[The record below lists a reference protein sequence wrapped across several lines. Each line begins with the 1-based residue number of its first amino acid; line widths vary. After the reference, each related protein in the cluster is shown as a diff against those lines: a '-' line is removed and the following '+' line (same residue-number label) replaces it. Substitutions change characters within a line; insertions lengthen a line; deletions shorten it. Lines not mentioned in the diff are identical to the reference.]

1 MKEGWEY
8 KRLEEICTPINGLWK
23 GKKEP
28 FVNVGVIRNAN
39 FKKDFTL
46 DFSNIEYL
54 DVEAKKFASRKL
66 EPGDL
71 IVERSGG
78 SEKQPVGRAVLFN
91 QSEGD
96 YSFSNFTSVIRIN
109 DRKQVSP
116 IFLFKYLL
124 YFYLKGET
132 RPMQNAA
139 IGLHNLDFKRYLSIE
154 VPVPPLSEQQ
164 RIVSYLDAAF
174 AKINAVAK
182 NAEDSLNEAKALFQ
196 SALTKMMEPKEG
208 WEEKHLDELAENLDN
223 KRIPVKLDKRK
234 EGQYPYYGASG
245 IVDYVEDY
253 IFDGNYLL
261 VSEDGANLFARTTPI
276 AFSVSGKFWVNNH
289 AHILKFDNGFTQQ
302 FVEYYFKS
310 INIKEYITGAA
321 QPKLTQRNL
330 NKIPIYIPS
339 IKEQQLVVGDLKKLE
354 NIIQQLQS
362 NLTHTL
368 SECAALK
375 QSILRQTFE

>member
-1 MKEGWEY
+1 MKKGWEY
-8 KRLEEICTPINGLWK
+8 
-23 GKKEP
+23 
-28 FVNVGVIRNAN
+28 
-39 FKKDFTL
+39 
-46 DFSNIEYL
+46 
-54 DVEAKKFASRKL
+54 RKL
-66 EPGDL
+66 ENCLVKVPKQKELKTKDYKTFGQYPIVSQESTLISGYSDDIDKVFSHVKPVIIFGDHTKNVKY
-71 IVERSGG
+71 IDFDFV
-78 SEKQPVGRAVLFN
+78 VGADGVKILMPQDDIISKFF
-91 QSEGD
+91 
-96 YSFSNFTSVIRIN
+96 YYVIKSFRLDNLGYARHY
-109 DRKQVSP
+109 R
-116 IFLFKYLL
+116 LL
-124 YFYLKGET
+124 KE
-132 RPMQNAA
+132 N
-139 IGLHNLDFKRYLSIE
+139 I
-154 VPVPPLSEQQ
+154 VPVPPLSEQK
-164 RIVSYLDAAF
+164 RIVSYLDSAF
-174 AKINAVAK
+174 AKIDAVAK

-196 SALTKMMEPKEG
+196 SALAKMMEPKEG